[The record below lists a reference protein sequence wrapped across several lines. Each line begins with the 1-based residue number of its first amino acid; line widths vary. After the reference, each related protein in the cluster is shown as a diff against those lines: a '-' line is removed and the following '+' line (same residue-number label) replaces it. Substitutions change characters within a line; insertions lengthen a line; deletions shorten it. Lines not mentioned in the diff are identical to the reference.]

1 MARYRYKSYSKMK
14 ARRGNRR
21 FFILAIVVI
30 IVLIVVLKNCRNS
43 EDEIFIPDD
52 IKPVVDTVDTA
63 PEPLPLPK
71 PKPKP
76 LPKPAESSPSPEVLP
91 VEPTPPSDGT
101 DPKARALIE
110 EAISD
115 ITAGQVISARDKLI
129 QAMPM
134 NLSFRMLTTV
144 KAQLAEL
151 SKRWLFSRDPYAG
164 DTLTAIYEVQPGDL
178 LSTIAKRHKVPY
190 EVLMTINGIADAR
203 KLRAGDKIKVIN
215 GPFHAI
221 VYRSTFTMDLYLGSK
236 TYVKTYRVGLGQPG
250 KDTPTGKWRVK
261 TDGKLIEPPWPRPEG
276 GLVHPGDP
284 EYPLGSRW
292 IGVDGIDGQAKGRT
306 GFGVHGTKDPDT
318 IGKRSSLGC
327 VRLYNGEVIELYN
340 LMMPG
345 ISEIR
350 VVD

>member
-1 MARYRYKSYSKMK
+1 MARHRYKQYRKK
-14 ARRGNRR
+14 RPRKGNRR
-21 FFILAIVVI
+21 FFILAIIVI
-30 IVLIVVLKNCRNS
+30 IAIFFALKKCRNG
-43 EDEIFIPDD
+43 EDEIFIPKD
-52 IKPVVDTVDTA
+52 IEPAAKIVKPA
-63 PEPLPLPK
+63 PKPLSL

-76 LPKPAESSPSPEVLP
+76 LPKPVETVSPVKPAQ
-91 VEPTPPSDGT
+91 PSDGT
-101 DPKARALIE
+101 DPQARTLIE
-110 EAISD
+110 EAIGD
-115 ITAGQVISARDKLI
+115 IRAGQMISARDKLI

-134 NLSFRMLTTV
+134 NLSYKMLVTV
-144 KAQLAEL
+144 KARLAEL

-164 DTLTAIYEVQPGDL
+164 DVLTAVYDVQPGDL
-178 LSTIAKRHKVPY
+178 LSEIARKHKVPY
-190 EVLMTINGIADAR
+190 EILMTINDIKDPR

-261 TDGKLIEPPWPRPEG
+261 MDGKLIEPPWPRPEG
-276 GLVHPGDP
+276 GLVYPGDP
-284 EYPLGSRW
+284 EYPLGTRW
-292 IGVDGIDGQAKGRT
+292 IGMDGIAGQAEGRT
-306 GFGVHGTKDPDT
+306 GFGIHGTNDPDS

-327 VRLYNGEVIELYN
+327 VRLYNGEVKEFYD